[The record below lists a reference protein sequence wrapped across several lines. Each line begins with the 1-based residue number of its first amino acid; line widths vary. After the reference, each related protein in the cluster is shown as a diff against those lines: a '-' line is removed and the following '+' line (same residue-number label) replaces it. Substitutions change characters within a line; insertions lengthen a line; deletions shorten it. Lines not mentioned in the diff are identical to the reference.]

1 MAYPPAQQKKNQIQV
16 TDPAKNLKKHF
27 SSDVVDVSLS
37 KLHARANRFSDMNK
51 QVGANSS
58 SATLIKP
65 LAKKHFAQYMG
76 EDVIGGGR
84 KLDEND
90 FERMTV
96 KGTCQLLEKEYL
108 RLTAPPQVIFSYH
121 LGKCVVVLFE

>member
-1 MAYPPAQQKKNQIQV
+1 
-16 TDPAKNLKKHF
+16 
-27 SSDVVDVSLS
+27 
-37 KLHARANRFSDMNK
+37 
-51 QVGANSS
+51 
-58 SATLIKP
+58 
-65 LAKKHFAQYMG
+65 MG

-96 KGTCQLLEKEYL
+96 KGTCKVLEKEYL

-121 LGKCVVVLFE
+121 LGKCYRSFRVIPLIPSLSCFVHRQAKYDR